1 MSRFSNYSFSGI
13 APNLNF
19 YQESYNSD
27 FIHQNTKI
35 NKISSNN
42 NYSNYSLFNNDIE
55 PNIDYYNLKND
66 SIKPLSY
73 NYNKEKKYLSKSSE
87 PDLDMMKIEL
97 RCDLI
102 GQKINQIQNQV
113 ENFHESTSR
122 EYKNILKKNRTYG
135 DINKNKNLYNKIENR
150 GYIMHKFEKNNCYKN
165 PIPIKKENELSD
177 GFRKRKNINKAK
189 SHNISYV
196 DKSSN
201 IYHLMNDSNKNTN
214 NIYNFRQAFFVN
226 TKNNP
231 NQTQPIIEN
240 KKEKK
245 YDKIII
251 NKINSN
257 PNITRTKDNKIIQ
270 INNYINDYNSKTKY
284 SPNSYK
290 RIQKNKKNKVQIIKR
305 NHSAQRYI
313 SNYLSQNKK
322 NINLK
327 ERKLSGFKNNINN
340 TTTIFENESNSVA
353 NYGNFDKYF
362 FNNNNFEDNSYI
374 KYIDII
380 KNNFNSISYNNLD
393 KIKQHSFS
401 NYKIIKTNQIKNNNF
416 IIQKGNNF
424 NIINNQKIN
433 NQQNTNNKLN
443 NIDNKFQIMNNY
455 NLSFNNDKVINSIN
469 NKNNKNKSKKYN
481 KNNIKVN
488 KKIKTHI
495 NNNFNVNN
503 NTNYFNFNYNQNNN
517 HMEKNK
523 NMKYNHSKNIKSK
536 NNNSKFKK
544 NVSNEKIKNYKEENS
559 TNVYFKFN
567 HDYSN
572 DDLINISDMPNST
585 NDDLINFEYVK
596 NPNIETER
604 LYKTNMNTKQIFS
617 KINS

>member
-42 NYSNYSLFNNDIE
+42 NYSNSSLFNNDIE

-66 SIKPLSY
+66 SINPLSY

-102 GQKINQIQNQV
+102 GQKINQIQSQI

-135 DINKNKNLYNKIENR
+135 NINKNKNLYNKIENR

-165 PIPIKKENELSD
+165 LIPIRKENELRD

-189 SHNISYV
+189 SHNISYI

-245 YDKIII
+245 YDKINI

-270 INNYINDYNSKTKY
+270 INN
-284 SPNSYK
+284 
-290 RIQKNKKNKVQIIKR
+290 
-305 NHSAQRYI
+305 
-313 SNYLSQNKK
+313 
-322 NINLK
+322 
-327 ERKLSGFKNNINN
+327 
-340 TTTIFENESNSVA
+340 
-353 NYGNFDKYF
+353 
-362 FNNNNFEDNSYI
+362 
-374 KYIDII
+374 
-380 KNNFNSISYNNLD
+380 
-393 KIKQHSFS
+393 
-401 NYKIIKTNQIKNNNF
+401 
-416 IIQKGNNF
+416 
-424 NIINNQKIN
+424 
-433 NQQNTNNKLN
+433 
-443 NIDNKFQIMNNY
+443 
-455 NLSFNNDKVINSIN
+455 
-469 NKNNKNKSKKYN
+469 
-481 KNNIKVN
+481 
-488 KKIKTHI
+488 
-495 NNNFNVNN
+495 
-503 NTNYFNFNYNQNNN
+503 
-517 HMEKNK
+517 
-523 NMKYNHSKNIKSK
+523 
-536 NNNSKFKK
+536 
-544 NVSNEKIKNYKEENS
+544 
-559 TNVYFKFN
+559 
-567 HDYSN
+567 
-572 DDLINISDMPNST
+572 
-585 NDDLINFEYVK
+585 
-596 NPNIETER
+596 
-604 LYKTNMNTKQIFS
+604 
-617 KINS
+617 